1 MSRAGNGRWLVCLRR
16 VYQLIDQLIDT
27 LTWLERHGEAVIAAF
42 TIVLALSTI
51 GLWRAIRK
59 LYEAGEQQIAAV
71 GDIAEAAK
79 DLAEHTRTVERAYV
93 KLSHMQPGLK
103 SEPTGLFFV
112 RMRAKNTGRTPA
124 SVTDMRVKPVLTPK
138 AKSLPAK
145 PNYKRKGGDTT
156 HKAFLVANGSAYFGD
171 NFSITPSELEQVKD
185 GTLKLYLIGYV
196 DYIDAFGERHRGG
209 YARIYDPQPG
219 VPNNLG
225 FVAQDGYNYDRL
237 RDEGEGRDWE
247 GFETEDRDD
256 SED

>member
-1 MSRAGNGRWLVCLRR
+1 
-16 VYQLIDQLIDT
+16 LIDQLIDT
-27 LTWLERHGEAVIAAF
+27 LTWLADVFERHGEAVIAAF

-51 GLWRAIRK
+51 GLWRATSK
-59 LYEAGEQQIAAV
+59 LYKAGEQQIAVV

-79 DLAEHTRTVERAYV
+79 DAAEHTRTVERAYV

-256 SED
+256 WED